1 VSQFGLRFIGRK
13 DAKGLMPFVLFT
25 TFLLAACG
33 NDMRDQ
39 PRYDPLAAAP
49 GWPNDQSARVPVEG
63 TVARDDPLGPRPGTL
78 PVPLTRELLERGGEH
93 FDIFCS
99 PCHGGTGYGDGM
111 IVQRGFPAPPSLHS
125 ARLREAPLR
134 HFYDVISDGFGR
146 MYAYGARVPPGDRWA
161 IAAYIRALQLSQHA
175 TLDDLTPQQREA
187 LEKAP

>member
-1 VSQFGLRFIGRK
+1 MNPRRSF
-13 DAKGLMPFVLFT
+13 FT
-25 TFLLAACG
+25 IALLALAACG

-49 GWPNDQSARVPVEG
+49 GWPNDQSARVPAEG
-63 TVARDDPLGPRPGTL
+63 TVARDDPPGSRPETL
-78 PVPLTRELLERGGEH
+78 PEPLSRALLERGGER

-125 ARLREAPLR
+125 ARLRDAPLR
-134 HFYDVISDGFGR
+134 HFYDVIGDGFGR
-146 MYAYGARVPPGDRWA
+146 MYAYGARVPPEDRWA

-175 TLDDLTPQQREA
+175 TLDDLTPEQRKDLEREIP
-187 LEKAP
+187 EKAP